1 MDAVSYLREDLRW
14 AHEFLETL
22 MKDVTPEQLA
32 WQPPGIANPIGATY
46 VHAICSE
53 DAVLNGLLLGD
64 RPPLY
69 ESTWQ
74 GKTGISKPQW
84 YSEPHWAREVE
95 VNLPQAREYAQAVY
109 RASEDYLDSLK
120 PEDLERELDLT
131 DRDFGMRTLAWV
143 FSSLLI
149 SHMHNMIGEISALK
163 GLQGAKG
170 YPW

>member
-1 MDAVSYLREDLRW
+1 MDSVSYLREDLRW
-14 AHEFLETL
+14 AHEFLE
-22 MKDVTPEQLA
+22 MVMQDVTSEQLA
-32 WQPPGIANPIGATY
+32 WQPPGNANPIGATY
-46 VHAICSE
+46 VHAVCSE
-53 DAVLNGLLLGD
+53 DAVLNSLLLGD

-84 YSEPHWAREVE
+84 SSEPDWAREVE

-109 RASEDYLDSLK
+109 RASEDHLASLK
-120 PEDLERELDLT
+120 PEDLARELDLT
-131 DRDFGMRTLAWV
+131 DWDFGRRTLAWV